1 MLRKM
6 NAFTGL
12 AIIILFLIHAIAG
25 GYQMAG
31 ILAGGNR
38 ALTVLAWIMV
48 GLLIAHV
55 VIGTVLLIGT
65 VRSSKKSGKFYW
77 KENAA
82 FIVRRVSGFA
92 VIVFLVLHVIIF
104 YGNHS
109 DGYRLNL
116 FEGPQ
121 LAVSICLVISLAVH
135 VLTNIRPMFIS
146 FGMSKEKRR
155 RDVVIVLAAILVFC
169 TAMFIVYYYRWNI
182 GWKWNI
188 HLGG

>member
-1 MLRKM
+1 MLRKI
-6 NAFTGL
+6 NAFVAL

-31 ILAGGNR
+31 ILAGGNQV
-38 ALTVLAWIMV
+38 LTVLAWIMV
-48 GLLIAHV
+48 ALVCVHI
-55 VIGTVLLIGT
+55 VIGTILT
-65 VRSSKKSGKFYW
+65 VQSVRASKKSGKFYG

-92 VIVFLVLHVIIF
+92 ILVFLVCHVIIF
-104 YGNHS
+104 YGNYS

-121 LAVSICLVISLAVH
+121 LVLSICLVISLAVH
-135 VLTNIRPMFIS
+135 ILSNIRPMFIS
-146 FGMSKEKRR
+146 FGLNQKERR
-155 RDVVIVLAAILVFC
+155 RDVLIILAAILIFC
-169 TAMFIVYYYRWNI
+169 VIMFVVYYYRWNI

-188 HLGG
+188 HLGD